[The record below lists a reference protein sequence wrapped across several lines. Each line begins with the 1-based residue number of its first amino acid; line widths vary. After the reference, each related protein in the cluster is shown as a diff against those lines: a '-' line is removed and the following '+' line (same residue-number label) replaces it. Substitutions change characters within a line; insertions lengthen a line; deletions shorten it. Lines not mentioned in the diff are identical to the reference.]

1 MSRGVYVRG
10 VSVQE
15 GICPGVTVRGVHVR
29 GGYVLEPFSS
39 SSIPSHMNRS
49 GPLKWT
55 CMVTRVF
62 NRDIDDMQ
70 QHYQLKTKYILQ
82 VVSSNRQGI

>member
-29 GGYVLEPFSS
+29 GGYVLELHVHKTRIKGKAGGGLNSMQGK
-39 SSIPSHMNRS
+39 PSTFKS
-49 GPLKWT
+49 CQKSPAKAALT
-55 CMVTRVF
+55 
-62 NRDIDDMQ
+62 
-70 QHYQLKTKYILQ
+70 
-82 VVSSNRQGI
+82 